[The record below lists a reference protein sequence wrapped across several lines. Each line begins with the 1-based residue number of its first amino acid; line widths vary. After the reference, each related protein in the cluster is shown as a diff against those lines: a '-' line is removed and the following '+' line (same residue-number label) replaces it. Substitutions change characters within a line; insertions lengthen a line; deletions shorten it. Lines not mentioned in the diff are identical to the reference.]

1 MTATLL
7 RNTLTSLH
15 EHAREF
21 AAVLQ
26 EELQHLSRLP
36 TPGDWSLQDRKLVVM
51 RELENGHRQL
61 QQALQA
67 NGLGFL
73 QGAALHQGMARCV
86 GQDGLRLWQDTLQ
99 LLADCQRSN
108 QIIGSRLAR
117 QQTVM
122 RQSLDLLLGGT
133 DQAMTYGRQGARRH
147 MPRHASFG
155 VA

>member
-15 EHAREF
+15 AQAREF
-21 AAVLQ
+21 AQVL
-26 EELQHLSRLP
+26 EDELQHLSRLP
-36 TPGDWSLQDRKLVVM
+36 TPGDWQLQDRKLVVM
-51 RELENGHRQL
+51 RELENGHYL
-61 QQALQA
+61 LLQALQS
-67 NGLGFL
+67 NGLSFL
-73 QGAALHQGMARCV
+73 KGPALHQAMAGCV
-86 GQDGLRLWQDTLQ
+86 GQDGLRLWQDTLS
-99 LLADCQRSN
+99 LLADCQRTN